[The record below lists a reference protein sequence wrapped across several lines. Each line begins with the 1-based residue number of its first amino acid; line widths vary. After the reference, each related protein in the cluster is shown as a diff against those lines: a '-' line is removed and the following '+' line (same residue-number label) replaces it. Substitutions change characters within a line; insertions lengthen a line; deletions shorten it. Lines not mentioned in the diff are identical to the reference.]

1 MRVAVLVLVVVAGL
15 SGCAAKVLSAS
26 PRSVVVKAHVQDYAG
41 AQKLAD
47 GECSKHQR
55 HARLMERPGP
65 TTAEFVFDCVN

>member
-1 MRVAVLVLVVVAGL
+1 MRITVMLLAAVLV
-15 SGCAAKVLSAS
+15 SGCAARVLSSS
-26 PRSVVVKAHVQDYAG
+26 PRTVVVKAHVQDYAG

-47 GECSKHQR
+47 VECAKHQR